1 MEGYQPT
8 PLDTSRVELSAEI
21 LQLTELLARHTHEV
35 WAQQRLAE
43 GWRHGPHR
51 DDARKEH
58 PCLVSYERLSQSDR
72 DYDRIVSMQILK
84 AVLALGYRIS
94 KT

>member
-1 MEGYQPT
+1 MEDYHPT
-8 PLDTSRVELSAEI
+8 PLDTSQVELSADV

-51 DDARKEH
+51 DDDRKEH
-58 PCLVSYERLSQSDR
+58 PCLVPYDELAESDR
-72 DYDRIVSMQILK
+72 EYDRVVSMQVLK
-84 AVLALGYRIS
+84 AVLALGYRVT
-94 KT
+94 KA